1 MALLLDRNA
10 NTLAHD
16 YATPPYRLTAV
27 YIVYAT
33 GPTGTTLKVGATQ
46 VQSKDL
52 TDVLRGVQRRVR
64 LAVPCAGPRRNPTRP
79 TTFVWVVLSTTP
91 VLRHELEQAL
101 VERFGDRRFDP
112 LGTRRREF
120 CDPGSFGGVM
130 EVVDHWRERF
140 PDALSESLWS
150 EDAGASYVAPRV
162 LLPYGGATA
171 GLWVEP
177 PREDTVALS
186 VQQQRVPSWVR
197 HEASARVVAERPRH
211 ADVLMNGHH
220 TSRVERLLRGLR
232 ESPAVASANGHAY
245 RVLLGH

>member
-1 MALLLDRNA
+1 MALLIDRNA

-27 YIVYAT
+27 YIAYAT
-33 GPTGTTLKVGATQ
+33 GPIGTTLKVGATQ

-79 TTFVWVVLSTTP
+79 MTFVWVVLSTTP

-101 VERFGDRRFDP
+101 VERFGDRQFDP
-112 LGTRRREF
+112 LRMRRKEF
-120 CDPGSFGGVM
+120 CDPDSFGGVM
-130 EVVDHWRERF
+130 EVVDQWRERF

-162 LLPYGGATA
+162 LLPYGSVTA
-171 GLWVEP
+171 GLWMEP
-177 PREDTVALS
+177 PRDNAVALS
-186 VQQQRVPSWVR
+186 VHRQLVPHWGRV
-197 HEASARVVAERPRH
+197 EASARLVAERPHH
-211 ADVLMNGHH
+211 AVDLMRGHH
-220 TSRVERLLRGLR
+220 ESRVNRLLRGLR
-232 ESPAVASANGHAY
+232 ESPAVTSPLGVAY
-245 RVLLGH
+245 RVMLER

>member
-1 MALLLDRNA
+1 M
-10 NTLAHD
+10 
-16 YATPPYRLTAV
+16 TAV
-27 YIVYAT
+27 YIAYAT
-33 GPTGTTLKVGATQ
+33 GPIGTTLKVGATQ

-112 LGTRRREF
+112 LRMRRKEF
-120 CDPGSFGGVM
+120 CDPDSFGGVM
-130 EVVDHWRERF
+130 WVVDQWRERF

-171 GLWVEP
+171 GLWVPSAISFPSASRLSMVTAP
-177 PREDTVALS
+177 PCSRPTCE
-186 VQQQRVPSWVR
+186 VPR
-197 HEASARVVAERPRH
+197 C
-211 ADVLMNGHH
+211 L
-220 TSRVERLLRGLR
+220 TT
-232 ESPAVASANGHAY
+232 
-245 RVLLGH
+245 

>member
-1 MALLLDRNA
+1 MALLIDRNA
-10 NTLAHD
+10 NTFAHD

-27 YIVYAT
+27 YIAYAT
-33 GPTGTTLKVGATQ
+33 GPTGTTLKVGATH
-46 VQSKDL
+46 VQSKNL
-52 TDVLRGVQRRVR
+52 TEVLRGVQRRVR
-64 LAVPCAGPRRNPTRP
+64 MAVPSAGPRRKPTRP
-79 TTFVWVVLSTTP
+79 TTFVWVVLATSP

-120 CDPGSFGGVM
+120 CDPACFGGVM
-130 EVVDHWRERF
+130 EVVDQWRERF

-177 PREDTVALS
+177 PVSDAVTLGVHRQL
-186 VQQQRVPSWVR
+186 VPSWVR
-197 HEASARVVAERPRH
+197 HEAAARVVAERPRH
-211 ADVLMNGHH
+211 ADMLMSGHH
-220 TSRVERLLRGLR
+220 ASRIDRLLRGLR
-232 ESPAVASANGHAY
+232 DSPAVASASGQSY
-245 RVLLGH
+245 RVLLGC